1 MRVISLS
8 ISISIYL
15 SIYLS
20 IYYLYILRLVAFPS
34 YVSALYIVE
43 NHLIIHAYYHQHYYI
58 YIYIYICIY
67 LSIYLL
73 LLHAFVALRSLQ
85 YVSALYIAQTLYHS
99 CIQSSAS
106 SLRNIHNYIY
116 IDSLLQST
124 YNIYILL
131 LLPLNILPVF
141 LYVCTSEMYVN
152 MQREESHTYN
162 DVHQYIQS

>member
-1 MRVISLS
+1 MHTIIS
-8 ISISIYL
+8 ITISIYL
-15 SIYLS
+15 SMYVCMYLS
-20 IYYLYILRLVAFPS
+20 
-34 YVSALYIVE
+34 
-43 NHLIIHAYYHQHYYI
+43 
-58 YIYIYICIY
+58 IY

-73 LLHAFVALRSLQ
+73 LLHAFVVLHSLQ

-116 IDSLLQST
+116 INSLLQSS